1 MNFVINGKDVN
12 LERALPHA
20 KPFKQML
27 TGELRL
33 LDRLGFVM
41 MDRDLGRDRL
51 SYDDLF
57 GLVAYFAMKA
67 NPALRV
73 ADLDKLSAEDFGKIA
88 AIVVEHF
95 FPVLFPQ
102 EAQEEGG
109 TSETPFAEA
118 SAKEPT
124 PSVASSGGAPETSI
138 G

>member
-27 TGELRL
+27 TGELRV

-57 GLVAYFAMKA
+57 GLVA
-67 NPALRV
+67 
-73 ADLDKLSAEDFGKIA
+73 
-88 AIVVEHF
+88 
-95 FPVLFPQ
+95 
-102 EAQEEGG
+102 
-109 TSETPFAEA
+109 
-118 SAKEPT
+118 
-124 PSVASSGGAPETSI
+124 
-138 G
+138 

>member
-27 TGELRL
+27 TGELRV

-88 AIVVEHF
+88 AIVAEHF
-95 FPVLFPQ
+95 FPVLFPK
-102 EAQEEGG
+102 EAQEEVP
-109 TSETPFAEA
+109 ETPFAEA
-118 SAKEPT
+118 SAKEPIA
-124 PSVASSGGAPETSI
+124 SAASSGGVPETSI